1 MCEPFRPSFRLE
13 EYFPGLTG
21 DENTMV
27 SGSLRSVPRSC
38 WELVVVLATVL
49 HFVCVGCRA
58 LVPLSKPS
66 GPCPKG
72 KTLKGGTYCWP
83 KMKFDIGVV
92 SQDDKFSKCCKLCPE
107 TFEQQLNLLEISAE
121 HKHAAYQRFQLAHA
135 SRQRRRYDN
144 PLGTLGPDV
153 EALIPCC
160 QVCAEQ
166 FLEPNALQDVASV
179 SFLQLADRETAA
191 SRRKGGG
198 RSQKAKKSKSSG
210 RAKKKVPAS
219 SKKSSSKAKKKP
231 ASSKKSSSKAKKA
244 KKSSKSE
251 GGS

>member
-1 MCEPFRPSFRLE
+1 
-13 EYFPGLTG
+13 
-21 DENTMV
+21 MV

-83 KMKFDIGVV
+83 KMKFDLGVV

-121 HKHAAYQRFQLAHA
+121 HKHAAYQRFQLAHV
-135 SRQRRRYDN
+135 SRQRSRYDN

-153 EALIPCC
+153 EALLPCC

-166 FLEPNALQDVASV
+166 F
-179 SFLQLADRETAA
+179 F
-191 SRRKGGG
+191 
-198 RSQKAKKSKSSG
+198 
-210 RAKKKVPAS
+210 RAKRFAGRCLCLIF
-219 SKKSSSKAKKKP
+219 AT
-231 ASSKKSSSKAKKA
+231 
-244 KKSSKSE
+244 
-251 GGS
+251 GRQGNGSVA

>member
-1 MCEPFRPSFRLE
+1 MA
-13 EYFPGLTG
+13 
-21 DENTMV
+21 
-27 SGSLRSVPRSC
+27 SGSLRFAPRSC

-49 HFVCVGCRA
+49 HFVCIGCRA

-83 KMKFDIGVV
+83 KTKFDIGVV

-107 TFEQQLNLLEISAE
+107 TFEQQLSLLEISVE

-135 SRQRRRYDN
+135 SHQRRRYDN

-179 SFLQLADRETAA
+179 SFLQLVDRKTAA

-198 RSQKAKKSKSSG
+198 RSQKAKKSKSSR
-210 RAKKKVPAS
+210 RAKKRAHIV
-219 SKKSSSKAKKKP
+219 KKSSRKAKKP
-231 ASSKKSSSKAKKA
+231 ASSKKSSVEQ
-244 KKSSKSE
+244 KSRPAEQES
-251 GGS
+251 